1 MLELDWLALG
11 VAVKY
16 QLPLDNSPQSTLM
29 WKRHQAFSTHRRTL
43 MSERLIKTPI
53 RYYFDNIMER
63 VKRKKNMITEKLIKK
78 VLRKWLKKK
87 LYINAP
93 ISTNITRFEWVYN
106 SHLKEWRDRMWVIK
120 NCPENRDKCLNEYLY
135 S

>member
-53 RYYFDNIMER
+53 RYYFDNIIER
-63 VKRKKNMITEKLIKK
+63 VKKRE
-78 VLRKWLKKK
+78 
-87 LYINAP
+87 YG
-93 ISTNITRFEWVYN
+93 
-106 SHLKEWRDRMWVIK
+106 RDYLLW
-120 NCPENRDKCLNEYLY
+120 NKCVFWSLSYWH
-135 S
+135 

>member
-93 ISTNITRFEWVYN
+93 ISTNIARFEWVYN

>member
-29 WKRHQAFSTHRRTL
+29 WKRNQAFSTHRRTL

-63 VKRKKNMITEKLIKK
+63 VKRREYGRDYLLWN
-78 VLRKWLKKK
+78 KWVFRSLS
-87 LYINAP
+87 Y
-93 ISTNITRFEWVYN
+93 W
-106 SHLKEWRDRMWVIK
+106 H
-120 NCPENRDKCLNEYLY
+120 
-135 S
+135 

>member
-43 MSERLIKTPI
+43 MSKRLIKAPI

-63 VKRKKNMITEKLIKK
+63 VKKKII
-78 VLRKWLKKK
+78 
-87 LYINAP
+87 
-93 ISTNITRFEWVYN
+93 
-106 SHLKEWRDRMWVIK
+106 
-120 NCPENRDKCLNEYLY
+120 
-135 S
+135 

>member
-43 MSERLIKTPI
+43 MSERLIKAPI
-53 RYYFDNIMER
+53 RYY
-63 VKRKKNMITEKLIKK
+63 
-78 VLRKWLKKK
+78 LK
-87 LYINAP
+87 
-93 ISTNITRFEWVYN
+93 
-106 SHLKEWRDRMWVIK
+106 
-120 NCPENRDKCLNEYLY
+120 
-135 S
+135 

>member
-53 RYYFDNIMER
+53 RYYGEKVVVRNAYYKSDEPWVTFRDIRDLFPKDSNDFRE
-63 VKRKKNMITEKLIKK
+63 VAGTTSYGITHWKHI
-78 VLRKWLKKK
+78 
-87 LYINAP
+87 
-93 ISTNITRFEWVYN
+93 
-106 SHLKEWRDRMWVIK
+106 
-120 NCPENRDKCLNEYLY
+120 
-135 S
+135 